1 MHQHLNRV
9 MDECI
14 NQASQQNRPLKWTG
28 YQRFT
33 VGNLPRIFQA
43 LSGRHLLPLQQA
55 LKTAEMTEQIV
66 NAVCICRP
74 CPGRADSVKEPYG
87 YQHD

>member
-9 MDECI
+9 MGKCI
-14 NQASQQNRPLKWTG
+14 NQATQLNQPLKWTG
-28 YQRFT
+28 YLRFT

-55 LKTAEMTEQIV
+55 LKMAKMTEQIA
-66 NAVCICRP
+66 NAACICRP
-74 CPGRADSVKEPYG
+74 CPERVVRVEEPYA
-87 YQHD
+87 